1 MISEKL
7 KRIFRDYLNSVKLSA
22 ILVGT
27 YQGSGVQVNERFMI
41 PNDQLSGN
49 LKMRVKSGDKVRLLA
64 GTGWDEFYI
73 LEIIGR
79 QEAFK
84 DEIKEEALK

>member
-1 MISEKL
+1 MNL
-7 KRIFRDYLNSVKLSA
+7 
-22 ILVGT
+22 
-27 YQGSGVQVNERFMI
+27 
-41 PNDQLSGN
+41 PNNQLSGN

>member
-1 MISEKL
+1 MISEKV
-7 KRIFRDYLNSVKLSA
+7 KRIFQDYLNSVKLSA

-27 YQGSGVQVNERFMI
+27 YQGSGVQVNERFTI

-49 LKMRVKSGDKVRLLA
+49 LKMKVKSGDKVRLLA

>member
-27 YQGSGVQVNERFMI
+27 YQGSGVQVNERFTI
-41 PNDQLSGN
+41 PN
-49 LKMRVKSGDKVRLLA
+49 
-64 GTGWDEFYI
+64 
-73 LEIIGR
+73 
-79 QEAFK
+79 
-84 DEIKEEALK
+84 EALWKLENEGKKRR

>member
-27 YQGSGVQVNERFMI
+27 YQGSGVQVNERLTI

-49 LKMRVKSGDKVRLLA
+49 LKMKVKSGDKVRLLA

>member
-1 MISEKL
+1 M
-7 KRIFRDYLNSVKLSA
+7 
-22 ILVGT
+22 
-27 YQGSGVQVNERFMI
+27 NERFTI